1 MTEQFHLS
9 RLQVINWGVFDGYH
23 DIPFSPGGAL
33 IAGASGSGKSSLLD
47 AISLGFLPF
56 NRRNFNASGDNT
68 AAGSSAGRRTV
79 DKYVRGAWG
88 QRSDGGTS
96 RVMYLR
102 GDGTAWS
109 AVAVTYSS
117 DSGRTVTGLV
127 LKWLTGESRNDSSS
141 RFVLGDGDLDIEEV
155 CNRWAAGRFDTG
167 VFKEDRGERSDG
179 GNHRGERSDGGHTG
193 WRFTTKVESQ
203 YLAQLY
209 ATIGIRASDA
219 AQQLLGKAKSLKSVG
234 GLEQFVREF
243 MLDEPESLARL
254 PEALKQID
262 PLVEARELLAVAQK
276 KRKILGDIEK
286 IQQRYASESTDLGII
301 DLVDLPMV
309 RAYTDQVRLAQCPAQ
324 IEQLDSTVD
333 QLDNEYEDVTR
344 SLNLAKAEADS
355 LNAQISGSSASIGP
369 LQSQVTAAETEAEQV
384 SRRRGAY
391 EDMLAAQ
398 QLDAPETAD
407 DFWNLREELLA
418 QATELLAKV
427 ERHREA
433 STDAE
438 YAQKAARL
446 TRDEAAKELKR
457 VEHVGSALPEF
468 ALIMRDQI
476 CAAVGVDAAA
486 LPYIAELMDLRP
498 DQTRWRTAVE
508 KVLRGVGL
516 RLMVPDQHW
525 TKVLQFVNETNMRG
539 RLQLHHVRAKLL
551 GAEPVEPEP
560 NTLAGKLFAVDPSH
574 PCAAEAVDVVT
585 AAGDHICVDTPD
597 VFARFRRA
605 VTDTGLYKDSDR
617 LAIKDDRRPL
627 KQSEYLYQGDVSAKI
642 NALTVDLAAA
652 EETYQK
658 ARRVADDIAA
668 QRQQWRDRA
677 AACKAICEQFPQWSQ
692 IDTETADGHAD
703 RLREQYE
710 LLLAD
715 HPDIEALNARADE
728 CWSQIQK
735 LMTRR
740 GAIQTRRDDLDSRR
754 TRLLELAER
763 LQPVPD
769 ERSRE
774 ERRPEERRFVSE
786 PLTELLDRYAGQV
799 PVALEL
805 LDPEPHR
812 DALFTAIKKERE
824 QLRESRRRSYDELA
838 RILNTFDTSFPDA
851 IPNDSDNFDERVHDY
866 VALCRHIDEREL
878 PEAYERMMRLVTE
891 QAPDAILTLHR
902 VAEQEARRISDQIDR
917 VNTGLGAVEFNRGTR
932 LTLRA
937 TPRNLTAVS
946 ELTEIVRAISR
957 RIAEVGLGDKQAIL
971 DQYADILRL
980 RNRLASAAPE
990 DKAWTRDA
998 LDVRNRFT
1006 FDCAEWDVATE
1017 ELIRT
1022 HSNAGDNSGGE
1033 QEKLMAFCLAG
1044 ALSFNLAAPGDA
1056 GTEEANR
1063 PVFAQLMLDEAFSK
1077 SDPQF
1082 AQQAL
1087 QAFRKFGFQLVI
1099 VATVQNATTIQPYID
1114 SVVMVSKTE
1123 ATGRNARPVAT
1134 VVTRTISEFG
1144 ELRREMRAGTK
1155 VPAGV

>member
-23 DIPFSPGGAL
+23 SIPFSPGGAL

-102 GDGTAWS
+102 GEGTAWS
-109 AVAVTYSS
+109 AVAVTYAG

-141 RFVLGDGDLDIEEV
+141 RFVIGDGDLDIEDV

-167 VFKEDRGERSDG
+167 VFKEQ
-179 GNHRGERSDGGHTG
+179 

-243 MLDEPESLARL
+243 MLDEPDSLARL

-262 PLVEARELLAVAQK
+262 PLVEARELLAVAQR

-286 IQQRYASESTDLGII
+286 IQQRYASESSDLGII
-301 DLVDLPMV
+301 DLVDAPMV
-309 RAYTDQVRLAQCPAQ
+309 RAYTDHVRVAQCPTQ
-324 IEQLDSTVD
+324 IAQLDATID
-333 QLDNEYEDVTR
+333 QLDNEHEDITR

-355 LNAQISGSSASIGP
+355 LNAQISGNSASLGP

-384 SRRRGAY
+384 SRRRAAY
-391 EDMLAAQ
+391 EDMLTAQ
-398 QLDAPETAD
+398 GLDIPDTAEE
-407 DFWNLREELLA
+407 FWNLREELLTE
-418 QATELLAKV
+418 ATELLAKV
-427 ERHREA
+427 ERNREA

-438 YAQKAARL
+438 YAQKAARIA
-446 TRDEAAKELKR
+446 RDDAAKELKR

-468 ALIMRDQI
+468 ALMMREQI
-476 CAAVGVDAAA
+476 CAAVDVDTSE
-486 LPYIAELMDLRP
+486 LPYVAELMDLRA

-508 KVLRGVGL
+508 KVLRGPGL
-516 RLMVPDQHW
+516 RLLVPDQHW
-525 TKVLQFVNETNMRG
+525 TKVLRFVNETNMRG
-539 RLQLHHVRAKLL
+539 RLALHHVRTKNY
-551 GAEPVEPEP
+551 GTEPVDPEP
-560 NTLAGKLFAVDPSH
+560 NTLAGKLFPVDPQH
-574 PCAAEAVDVVT
+574 PCAAEAVDIVAT
-585 AAGDHICVDTPD
+585 SGDHVCVDTPD

-617 LAIKDDRRPL
+617 VAIKDDRRPL

-642 NALTVDLAAA
+642 NALTIDLAAA
-652 EETYQK
+652 EEAYQK
-658 ARRVADDIAA
+658 ARRTADEIAA

-677 AACKAICEQFPQWSQ
+677 AACKAICEQFGQWNQ
-692 IDTETADGHAD
+692 IDVETADGHAD

-715 HPDIEALNARADE
+715 NPDIEALNARADE

-740 GAIQTRRDDLDSRR
+740 GAIQTRRDDLDERR
-754 TRLLELAER
+754 TRLLELQDR
-763 LQPVPD
+763 LQPA
-769 ERSRE
+769 
-774 ERRPEERRFVSE
+774 FVSD
-786 PLTELLDRYAGQV
+786 PLTELLQRYANQV
-799 PVALEL
+799 PVTLEL
-805 LDPEPHR
+805 LEPEPHR

-838 RILNTFDTSFPDA
+838 RILNTFDTTFPDA
-851 IPNDSDNFDERVHDY
+851 IPNDSENFDERVHDY

-902 VAEQEARRISDQIDR
+902 VAEQEARRIAEQIDR

-937 TPRNLTAVS
+937 TPRVLTAVS

-980 RNRLASAAPE
+980 RNRLASTAPE

-1006 FDCAEWDVATE
+1006 FDCAEWDVSTG

-1044 ALSFNLAAPGDA
+1044 ALSFNLAAPGDSD
-1056 GTEEANR
+1056 NR

-1134 VVTRTISEFG
+1134 VATRTISEFTD
-1144 ELRREMRAGTK
+1144 LRRKMRTDAK
-1155 VPAGV
+1155 VPTPV

>member
-1 MTEQFHLS
+1 MAEQFHLS

-23 DIPFSPGGAL
+23 SIPFSEGGAL

-56 NRRNFNASGDNT
+56 NRRNFNASGDNS

-88 QRSDGGTS
+88 QRSDAGAS
-96 RVMYLR
+96 KVMYLR
-102 GDGTAWS
+102 GDGTAWA
-109 AVAVTYSS
+109 AVAVTYTSNT
-117 DSGRTVTGLV
+117 GRTITGLV
-127 LKWLTGESRNDSSS
+127 LKWLTGESRSDSSS
-141 RFVLGDGDLDIEEV
+141 RFVLADGDRDIEGI
-155 CNRWAAGRFDTG
+155 CNRWAAGRFDG
-167 VFKEDRGERSDG
+167 SVFKDD
-179 GNHRGERSDGGHTG
+179 D
-193 WRFTTKVESQ
+193 WRFSTKVESQ

-243 MLDEPESLARL
+243 MLDEPSSLTRL

-262 PLVEARELLAVAQK
+262 PLVEARELLAVAQR

-286 IQQRYASESTDLGII
+286 IQQRYGSESSDLGII
-301 DLVDLPMV
+301 DLVDQPMV
-309 RAYTDQVRLAQCPAQ
+309 RAYTDHIRLAQCPAQ
-324 IEQLDSTVD
+324 IDSLDATID
-333 QLDNEYEDVTR
+333 QLGNEYEDVTR
-344 SLNLAKAEADS
+344 QLNLAKAEGDS

-369 LQSQVTAAETEAEQV
+369 LQSQVAGAEAQAEEV
-384 SRRRGAY
+384 SRRHAAY
-391 EDMLAAQ
+391 ESLLRAQ
-398 QLDAPETAD
+398 GLDTPDTAD
-407 DFWNLREELLA
+407 EFWNLREELTT
-418 QATELLAKV
+418 QVTELLAKLD
-427 ERHREA
+427 RGREA

-438 YAQKAARL
+438 YAQKSARMV
-446 TRDEAAKELKR
+446 RDDATKELKR

-468 ALIMRDQI
+468 AITMREHI
-476 CAAVGVDAAA
+476 CAAVGVDPSE

-498 DQTRWRTAVE
+498 EQSRWRMAVE

-516 RLMVPDQHW
+516 RLLVPDRHYAA
-525 TKVLQFVNETNMRG
+525 VLRFVNETNMHG
-539 RLQLHHVRAKLL
+539 RLQLHHVRASAS
-551 GAEPVEPEP
+551 GREAEP
-560 NTLAGKLFAVDPSH
+560 NTLAGKLFVVDPTH
-574 PCAAEAVDVVT
+574 VCAAEAADVIA
-585 AAGDHICVDTPD
+585 AAGDHICVDSPD
-597 VFARFRRA
+597 LFPRFRRA

-627 KQSEYLYQGDVSAKI
+627 KQSEYIFQGDVAAKI
-642 NALTVDLAAA
+642 DALTVDLANA
-652 EETYQK
+652 EEAYQA
-658 ARRVADDIAA
+658 ARRSADDIASE
-668 QRQQWRDRA
+668 RQQWRDRA
-677 AACKAICEQFPQWSQ
+677 AACKAICEQFPQWNH
-692 IDTETADGHAD
+692 IDTESADGHAE

-715 HPDIEALNARADE
+715 HPDIEALNARADQ
-728 CWSQIQK
+728 CWEEIQT

-740 GAIQTRRDDLDSRR
+740 GAIQTRRDDLDGRR
-754 TRLLELAER
+754 TQLLELQER
-763 LQPVPD
+763 LTPT
-769 ERSRE
+769 
-774 ERRPEERRFVSE
+774 FVSE
-786 PLTELLDRYAGQV
+786 PLTELLNRYAGDV
-799 PVALEL
+799 PVTLEL
-805 LDPEPHR
+805 LNPEPHR
-812 DALFTAIKKERE
+812 DAVFTAIRRERE

-838 RILNTFDTSFPDA
+838 RILNTFDTAFPDA
-851 IPNDSDNFDERVHDY
+851 IPNDSDVFDERVHDY

-902 VAEQEARRISDQIDR
+902 VAEQETRRISDQIDR

-937 TPRNLTAVS
+937 TPRNLTAVA
-946 ELTEIVRAISR
+946 ELTDIVKAISR

-980 RNRLASAAPE
+980 RNRLASVAPE

-1006 FDCAEWDVATE
+1006 FDCAEWDVSTE

-1044 ALSFNLAAPGDA
+1044 ALSFNLANPESGD
-1056 GTEEANR
+1056 NK

-1114 SVVMVSKTE
+1114 GVVMVSKTE

-1134 VVTRTISEFG
+1134 VATKTISDFTA
-1144 ELRREMRAGTK
+1144 LRQEMSATAAVAR

>member
-23 DIPFSPGGAL
+23 SIPFSVGGAL

-109 AVAVTYSS
+109 AVAVTYAS

-155 CNRWAAGRFDTG
+155 CNRWASGRFDAG
-167 VFKEDRGERSDG
+167 VFKED
-179 GNHRGERSDGGHTG
+179 
-193 WRFTTKVESQ
+193 WRFSTKVESQ

-209 ATIGIRASDA
+209 AAIGIRASDA

-243 MLDEPESLARL
+243 MLDEPDSLARL

-276 KRKILGDIEK
+276 KRKILGDIEQ
-286 IQQRYASESTDLGII
+286 IQQRYASESSDLGII
-301 DLVDLPMV
+301 DLVDAPMV
-309 RAYTDQVRLAQCPAQ
+309 RAYTDHARLAQCPAQ
-324 IEQLDSTVD
+324 IATLDGTVD
-333 QLDNEYEDVTR
+333 QLENEYEDVTR

-355 LNAQISGSSASIGP
+355 LNAQISGSSANIAP
-369 LQSQVTAAETEAEQV
+369 LQSQVTAAETQAEQV
-384 SRRRGAY
+384 ERRRTTY

-398 QLDAPETAD
+398 GIEIPDTAD
-407 DFWNLREELLA
+407 EFWNLREELLA

-427 ERHREA
+427 ERNREA

-438 YAQKAARL
+438 YAQKATRIAR
-446 TRDEAAKELKR
+446 DDVAKELKR

-468 ALIMRDQI
+468 ALAMRDHI
-476 CAAVGVDAAA
+476 CAAIKVDAAE
-486 LPYIAELMDLRP
+486 LPYIAELLDLRP
-498 DQTRWRTAVE
+498 GQTRWRLAVE

-516 RLMVPDQHW
+516 RLLVPDQHW
-525 TKVLQFVNETNMRG
+525 EKVLRFVNETDMRG
-539 RLQLHHVRAKLL
+539 RLQLHHVRAKFL
-551 GAEPVEPEP
+551 GAEPAEPEP
-560 NTLAGKLFAVDPSH
+560 NTLADKLFPVDPKH
-574 PCAAEAVDVVT
+574 LCAAEAVDVIT
-585 AAGDHICVDTPD
+585 GAGDHVCVDTPD
-597 VFARFRRA
+597 VFSRFRRA

-617 LAIKDDRRPL
+617 LAVKDDRRPVKL
-627 KQSEYLYQGDVSAKI
+627 SEYLYQGDVTAKI
-642 NALTVDLAAA
+642 NALTVELTAA
-652 EETYQK
+652 EEAYQK
-658 ARRVADDIAA
+658 ARRTADDIAA

-677 AACKAICEQFPQWSQ
+677 AACKAICEQYPQWSQ
-692 IDTETADGHAD
+692 IDTETADGHAE

-710 LLLAD
+710 LLMAD
-715 HPDIEALNARADE
+715 NPDIEALNARADE

-740 GAIQTRRDDLDSRR
+740 DSLDERR
-754 TRLLELAER
+754 TRLLELQER
-763 LQPVPD
+763 LSPA
-769 ERSRE
+769 
-774 ERRPEERRFVSE
+774 FVSE
-786 PLTELLDRYAGQV
+786 PLTELLQRYAAQL

-812 DALFTAIKKERE
+812 DALFAAIKKERE

-851 IPNDSDNFDERVHDY
+851 IPNDSDDFDERVHDY
-866 VALCRHIDEREL
+866 VALCRLIDEREL

-902 VAEQEARRISDQIDR
+902 VAEQEERRISGQIDR
-917 VNTGLGAVEFNRGTR
+917 VNTGLAAVEFNRGTR

-937 TPRNLTAVS
+937 TPRHLVAVD
-946 ELTEIVRAISR
+946 ELTQIVRSISR

-971 DQYADILRL
+971 DQYAEILRL
-980 RNRLASAAPE
+980 RNRLASTAPE

-1006 FDCAEWDVATE
+1006 FDCAEWDVDTE

-1044 ALSFNLAAPGDA
+1044 ALSFNLASPESD
-1056 GTEEANR
+1056 NNK

-1087 QAFRKFGFQLVI
+1087 HAFRKFGFQLVI
-1099 VATVQNATTIQPYID
+1099 VATVQNATTIEPYID

-1123 ATGRNARPVAT
+1123 PTGGNARPVAS
-1134 VVTRTISEFG
+1134 VATRTISEFTS
-1144 ELRREMRAGTK
+1144 LRQEMRKTAER

>member
-1 MTEQFHLS
+1 MPEQFHLS

-23 DIPFSPGGAL
+23 TIPFGEGGAL

-56 NRRNFNASGDNT
+56 NRRNFNASGDNS
-68 AAGSSAGRRTV
+68 AAGSNAGRRTV

-88 QRSDGGTS
+88 QRSEAGAS
-96 RVMYLR
+96 KVMYLR

-109 AVAVTYSS
+109 AVAVTYTSNT
-117 DSGRTVTGLV
+117 GRAITGLV
-127 LKWLTGESRNDSSS
+127 LKWLTGESRSDSSS
-141 RFVLGDGDLDIEEV
+141 RFVLADGDRDIEDV
-155 CNRWAAGRFDTG
+155 CNRWASGRFDG
-167 VFKEDRGERSDG
+167 NVFKDD
-179 GNHRGERSDGGHTG
+179 D
-193 WRFTTKVESQ
+193 WRFSTKVESQ

-243 MLDEPESLARL
+243 MLDEPSSLTRL
-254 PEALKQID
+254 SEALKQID
-262 PLVEARELLAVAQK
+262 PLVDARELLAVVQR

-286 IQQRYASESTDLGII
+286 LQQRYASESSDLGII
-301 DLVDLPMV
+301 DLVDQPMV
-309 RAYTDQVRLAQCPAQ
+309 RAYTDHVRLAQCPAQ
-324 IEQLDSTVD
+324 IDSLDATID
-333 QLDNEYEDVTR
+333 QLGNEYEDVTR
-344 SLNLAKAEADS
+344 SLNLAKAEGDS

-369 LQSQVTAAETEAEQV
+369 LQSQVAGAETQAEEV

-391 EDMLAAQ
+391 ESLITAQ
-398 QLDAPETAD
+398 RLDIPDTAD
-407 DFWNLREELLA
+407 EFWNLREELTTA
-418 QATELLAKV
+418 ATELLANLD
-427 ERHREA
+427 RGREA

-438 YAQKAARL
+438 YAQKAARIA
-446 TRDEAAKELKR
+446 RDDAAKELRR

-468 ALIMRDQI
+468 AITMREHI
-476 CAAVGVDAAA
+476 CAAVGADSSE

-498 DQTRWRTAVE
+498 EQSRWRVAVE

-516 RLMVPDQHW
+516 RLLVPDSHYAA
-525 TKVLQFVNETNMRG
+525 VLRFVNETNMGG
-539 RLQLHHVRAKLL
+539 RLQLHHVRAKFV
-551 GAEPVEPEP
+551 GADAVEAEP
-560 NTLAGKLFAVDPSH
+560 NTLAGKLLLVDPTH
-574 PCAAEAVDVVT
+574 VCAAEAADVIA
-585 AAGDHICVDTPD
+585 AAGDHICVDDPD
-597 VFARFRRA
+597 VFPRFRRA

-627 KQSEYLYQGDVSAKI
+627 RQSDFIYQGDVAAKI
-642 NALTVDLAAA
+642 DALTVDLANA
-652 EETYQK
+652 EEAFNQ
-658 ARRVADDIAA
+658 ARRAADDIAA
-668 QRQQWRDRA
+668 ERQQRRDRA
-677 AACKAICEQFPQWSQ
+677 AACKTICEQFPQWNQ

-715 HPDIEALNARADE
+715 HPDLEALNARADQ
-728 CWSQIQK
+728 CWEEIQA

-740 GAIQTRRDDLDSRR
+740 GAIQTRRDDLDGRR
-754 TRLLELAER
+754 TRLLELQER
-763 LQPVPD
+763 LA
-769 ERSRE
+769 
-774 ERRPEERRFVSE
+774 PEFVSE
-786 PLTELLDRYAGQV
+786 PLAELLNRYARDV

-805 LDPEPHR
+805 LNPEPHR
-812 DALFTAIKKERE
+812 EAVFTAIRRERE

-838 RILNTFDTSFPDA
+838 RILNTFDTAFPDA
-851 IPNDSDNFDERVHDY
+851 IPNDSDVFDERVHDY

-902 VAEQEARRISDQIDR
+902 VAEQETRRISEQIAR
-917 VNTGLGAVEFNRGTR
+917 VNTGLGSVEFNRGTR

-937 TPRNLTAVS
+937 TPRSLTAVA
-946 ELTEIVRAISR
+946 ELTDIVKSISR

-980 RNRLASAAPE
+980 RNRLASTAPE

-1006 FDCAEWDVATE
+1006 FDCAEWDVSSE

-1044 ALSFNLAAPGDA
+1044 ALSFNLAAPESMD
-1056 GTEEANR
+1056 NR

-1114 SVVMVSKTE
+1114 SVVMVSKKE

-1134 VVTRTISEFG
+1134 VATKTISDFTA
-1144 ELRREMRAGTK
+1144 LRHEMTVSAAAARI
-1155 VPAGV
+1155 PATV

>member
-1 MTEQFHLS
+1 MPEQFHLS

-23 DIPFSPGGAL
+23 TIPFGPGGAL

-56 NRRNFNASGDNT
+56 NRRNFNASGDHS

-88 QRSDGGTS
+88 QRSDGS
-96 RVMYLR
+96 ASKVMYLR

-109 AVAVTYSS
+109 AIAVTYRSNT
-117 DSGRTVTGLV
+117 GRTVTGLV
-127 LKWLTGESRNDSSS
+127 LKWLTGDSRSDSSS
-141 RFVLGDGDLDIEEV
+141 RFVLADGDRDIEGI
-155 CNRWAAGRFDTG
+155 CNRWAGGRFDAG
-167 VFKEDRGERSDG
+167 VFKDD
-179 GNHRGERSDGGHTG
+179 D
-193 WRFTTKVESQ
+193 WRFSSKVESQ

-243 MLDEPESLARL
+243 MLDEPGSLVRL

-262 PLVEARELLAVAQK
+262 PLVEARELLAVAQR
-276 KRKILGDIEK
+276 KRKILGDIEDV
-286 IQQRYASESTDLGII
+286 QHRYASESSDLGII
-301 DLVDLPMV
+301 DLVDQAMV
-309 RAYTDQVRLAQCPAQ
+309 RAYTDHLRSAQCPGHIAS
-324 IEQLDSTVD
+324 LDIAID
-333 QLDNEYEDVTR
+333 QLGNEYEDVTR
-344 SLNLAKAEADS
+344 QLNLAKAEGDS
-355 LNAQISGSSASIGP
+355 LNAQINGSSASVGP
-369 LQSQVTAAETEAEQV
+369 LQSQVAGAEAHAEEV
-384 SRRRGAY
+384 SRRRAAY
-391 EDMLAAQ
+391 ETLIRAQ
-398 QLDAPETAD
+398 GVDVPDTAD
-407 DFWNLREELLA
+407 EFWILRDELTTA
-418 QATELLAKV
+418 ATESLAKLD
-427 ERHREA
+427 RGREA

-438 YAQKAARL
+438 YAQKVARIA
-446 TRDEAAKELKR
+446 RDEAANELRR

-468 ALIMRDQI
+468 AITMRENICSALRIDQR
-476 CAAVGVDAAA
+476 D

-498 DQTRWRTAVE
+498 EQGRWRVAVE

-516 RLMVPDQHW
+516 RLMVPDAHYAA
-525 TKVLQFVNETNMRG
+525 VLRFVNDTNMGG
-539 RLQLHHVRAKLL
+539 RIQLHHVRAKFV
-551 GAEPVEPEP
+551 GANPVEAEP
-560 NTLAGKLFAVDPSH
+560 NTLAGKLFVVDPAH
-574 PCAAEAVDVVT
+574 LCAAEAADVIT
-585 AAGDHICVDTPD
+585 AAGDHLCVDTPE
-597 VFARFRRA
+597 VFPRFRRA

-627 KQSEYLYQGDVSAKI
+627 KQADYIYQGDVAAKI
-642 NALTVDLAAA
+642 DALTVDLATADA
-652 EETYQK
+652 DHDR
-658 ARRVADDIAA
+658 ARRAADDIAA
-668 QRQQWRDRA
+668 ERQQWRDRA
-677 AACKAICEQFPQWSQ
+677 AACRAICEQFPQWNQ
-692 IDTETADGHAD
+692 IDAETADGHAD

-715 HPDIEALNARADE
+715 HPDIEALNARADD
-728 CWSQIQK
+728 CWEQIQT

-740 GAIQTRRDDLDSRR
+740 GAIQTRRDDLDGRR
-754 TRLLELAER
+754 TRLLELHER
-763 LQPVPD
+763 LAPA
-769 ERSRE
+769 
-774 ERRPEERRFVSE
+774 FVSE

-799 PVALEL
+799 PVTLEL

-812 DALFTAIKKERE
+812 EAVFTAIRRERE

-838 RILNTFDTSFPDA
+838 RILNTFDTAFPDA
-851 IPNDSDNFDERVHDY
+851 IPNDSDVFDERVHDY

-902 VAEQEARRISDQIDR
+902 VAEQEARRITEQIER
-917 VNTGLGAVEFNRGTR
+917 VNTGLGSVEFNRGTR

-937 TPRNLTAVS
+937 TPRSLTAVT

-957 RIAEVGLGDKQAIL
+957 RIAEVGMGDKQSIL

-980 RNRLASAAPE
+980 RNRLASTAPE

-1006 FDCAEWDVATE
+1006 FDCAEWDVE
-1017 ELIRT
+1017 SDDLIRT

-1044 ALSFNLAAPGDA
+1044 ALSFNLASPNSPD
-1056 GTEEANR
+1056 NQ

-1087 QAFRKFGFQLVI
+1087 QAFQKFGFQLVI

-1114 SVVMVSKTE
+1114 SVVMVSKKE
-1123 ATGRNARPVAT
+1123 ATGRAARPVAT
-1134 VVTRTISEFG
+1134 VATKTISDFTA
-1144 ELRREMRAGTK
+1144 LRQDMLASAAAARI
-1155 VPAGV
+1155 PATV

>member
-1 MTEQFHLS
+1 MRQQRKKNPKVTEQFHLS

-23 DIPFSPGGAL
+23 SIPFSVGGAL

-109 AVAVTYSS
+109 AVAVTYAS

-155 CNRWAAGRFDTG
+155 CNRWASGRFDAG
-167 VFKEDRGERSDG
+167 VFKED
-179 GNHRGERSDGGHTG
+179 
-193 WRFTTKVESQ
+193 WRFSTKVESQ

-209 ATIGIRASDA
+209 AAIGIRASDA

-243 MLDEPESLARL
+243 MLDEPDSLARL

-276 KRKILGDIEK
+276 KRKILGDIEQ
-286 IQQRYASESTDLGII
+286 IQQRYASESSDLGII
-301 DLVDLPMV
+301 DLVDAPMV
-309 RAYTDQVRLAQCPAQ
+309 RAYTDHARLAQCPAQ
-324 IEQLDSTVD
+324 IATLDGTVD
-333 QLDNEYEDVTR
+333 QLENEYEDVTR

-355 LNAQISGSSASIGP
+355 LNAQISGSSANIAP
-369 LQSQVTAAETEAEQV
+369 LQSQVTAAETQAEQV
-384 SRRRGAY
+384 ERRRTTY

-398 QLDAPETAD
+398 GIEIPDTAD
-407 DFWNLREELLA
+407 EFWNLREELLA

-427 ERHREA
+427 ERNREA

-438 YAQKAARL
+438 YAQKATRIAR
-446 TRDEAAKELKR
+446 DDVAKELKR

-468 ALIMRDQI
+468 ALAMRDHI
-476 CAAVGVDAAA
+476 CAAIKVDAAE
-486 LPYIAELMDLRP
+486 LPYIAELLDLRP
-498 DQTRWRTAVE
+498 GQTRWRLAVE

-516 RLMVPDQHW
+516 RLLVPDQHW
-525 TKVLQFVNETNMRG
+525 EKVLRFVNETDMRG
-539 RLQLHHVRAKLL
+539 RLQLHHVRAKFL
-551 GAEPVEPEP
+551 GAEPAEPEP
-560 NTLAGKLFAVDPSH
+560 NTLAGKLFPVDPKH
-574 PCAAEAVDVVT
+574 LCAAEAVDVIT
-585 AAGDHICVDTPD
+585 GAGDHVCVDTPD
-597 VFARFRRA
+597 VFSRFRRA

-617 LAIKDDRRPL
+617 LAVKDDRRPVKL
-627 KQSEYLYQGDVSAKI
+627 SEYLYQGDVTAKI
-642 NALTVDLAAA
+642 NALTVELTAA
-652 EETYQK
+652 EEAYQK
-658 ARRVADDIAA
+658 ARRTADDIAA

-677 AACKAICEQFPQWSQ
+677 AACKAICEQYPQWSQ
-692 IDTETADGHAD
+692 IDTETADGHAE

-710 LLLAD
+710 LLMAD
-715 HPDIEALNARADE
+715 NPDIEALNARADE

-740 GAIQTRRDDLDSRR
+740 DSLDERR
-754 TRLLELAER
+754 TRLLELQER
-763 LQPVPD
+763 LSPA
-769 ERSRE
+769 
-774 ERRPEERRFVSE
+774 FVSE
-786 PLTELLDRYAGQV
+786 PLTELLQRYAAQL

-812 DALFTAIKKERE
+812 DALFAAIKKERE

-851 IPNDSDNFDERVHDY
+851 IPNDSDDFDERVHDY
-866 VALCRHIDEREL
+866 VALCRLIDEREL

-902 VAEQEARRISDQIDR
+902 VAEQEERRISGQIDR
-917 VNTGLGAVEFNRGTR
+917 VNTGLAAVEFNRGTR

-937 TPRNLTAVS
+937 TPRHLVAVD
-946 ELTEIVRAISR
+946 ELTQIVRSISR
-957 RIAEVGLGDKQAIL
+957 RIAAVGLGDKQAIL
-971 DQYADILRL
+971 DQYAEILRL
-980 RNRLASAAPE
+980 RNRLASTAPE

-1006 FDCAEWDVATE
+1006 FDCAEWDVDTE

-1044 ALSFNLAAPGDA
+1044 ALSFNLASPESD
-1056 GTEEANR
+1056 NNK

-1087 QAFRKFGFQLVI
+1087 HAFRKFGFQLVI
-1099 VATVQNATTIQPYID
+1099 VATVQNATTIEPYID

-1123 ATGRNARPVAT
+1123 PTGGNARPVAS
-1134 VVTRTISEFG
+1134 VATRTISEFTS
-1144 ELRREMRAGTK
+1144 LRQEMRKTAER

>member
-1 MTEQFHLS
+1 MTQTTEQFHLS
-9 RLQVINWGVFDGYH
+9 RLQIINWGVFDGYH
-23 DIPFSPGGAL
+23 SIPFSPGGAL

-88 QRSDGGTS
+88 QRSDGNTS
-96 RVMYLR
+96 KVMYLR
-102 GDGTAWS
+102 GEGTVWS
-109 AVAVTYSS
+109 AIAVTYSS

-127 LKWLTGESRNDSSS
+127 LKWLTGESRSDSSS
-141 RFVLGDGDLDIEEV
+141 RFVIGDGDRDIEDV

-167 VFKEDRGERSDG
+167 VFKED
-179 GNHRGERSDGGHTG
+179 G

-203 YLAQLY
+203 YLAHLY
-209 ATIGIRASDA
+209 ATIGIRGSDA

-234 GLEQFVREF
+234 GLEQFVRDF

-262 PLVEARELLAVAQK
+262 PLVEARELLAVAQR

-286 IQQRYASESTDLGII
+286 IQQRYASESSDLGVI
-301 DLVDLPMV
+301 DLVDQQTV
-309 RAYTDQVRLAQCPAQ
+309 RAYTDHVRLAQCPAQ
-324 IEQLDSTVD
+324 IEGLDTTID
-333 QLDNEYEDVTR
+333 QLGDEYEDVTR
-344 SLNLAKAEADS
+344 QLNLAKAEADS
-355 LNAQISGSSASIGP
+355 LNAQISGTSANIGP
-369 LQSQVTAAETEAEQV
+369 LQSQVAAAEAKAEEV
-384 SRRRGAY
+384 SRRRAAY
-391 EDMLAAQ
+391 ESMLSAQ
-398 QLDAPETAD
+398 GLDIPDDAD
-407 DFWNLREELLA
+407 EFWNLREELITE
-418 QATELLAKV
+418 ATELLARL
-427 ERHREA
+427 ERGRER

-438 YAQKAARL
+438 YAQKVARIA
-446 TRDEAAKELKR
+446 RDEAAKELQR
-457 VEHVGSALPEF
+457 VQQVGSALPES
-468 ALIMRDQI
+468 ALMMRDHI
-476 CAAVGVDAAA
+476 CGALGLDPGE
-486 LPYIAELMDLRP
+486 LPYIAELLDLKP
-498 DQTRWRTAVE
+498 DQSRWRVAVE

-516 RLMVPDQHW
+516 RLLVPDQHYAA
-525 TKVLQFVNETNMRG
+525 VLRFVNETNMRG
-539 RLQLHHVRAKLL
+539 RLQLHHVRRHRSAD
-551 GAEPVEPEP
+551 APEP
-560 NTLAGKLFAVDPSH
+560 GANTLAGKLFVVDPGH
-574 PCAAEAVDVVT
+574 PCAPEALEIIT
-585 AAGDHICVDTPD
+585 AAGDHICVDSPD
-597 VFARFRRA
+597 AFPRFRRA

-627 KQSEYLYQGDVSAKI
+627 KPSEYIYQGDVAAKI
-642 NALTVDLAAA
+642 DALTLDLATA
-652 EETYQK
+652 EEAYQA
-658 ARRVADDIAA
+658 ARRAADDIAA
-668 QRQQWRDRA
+668 ERQQWRDRA
-677 AACKAICEQFPQWSQ
+677 AACKAICDQFPQWNQ
-692 IDTETADGHAD
+692 IDTETADAHAD
-703 RLREQYE
+703 RLREQFE
-710 LLLAD
+710 LLMAEN
-715 HPDIEALNARADE
+715 PDIEALNARAEE
-728 CWSQIQK
+728 CWEEIQT

-740 GAIQTRRDDLDSRR
+740 GAIQTRRDELDSRR
-754 TRLLELAER
+754 TRLLELQDR
-763 LQPVPD
+763 LKPP
-769 ERSRE
+769 
-774 ERRPEERRFVSE
+774 FVSE
-786 PLTELLDRYAGQV
+786 PLTELLHRYAAEL
-799 PVALEL
+799 PVSLEL

-812 DALFTAIKKERE
+812 DALFTAIRRERE

-838 RILNTFDTSFPDA
+838 RILNTFDTTFPDA
-851 IPNDSDNFDERVHDY
+851 IPNDSDVFDERVHDY

-902 VAEQEARRISDQIDR
+902 VAEQETRRISEQIAR
-917 VNTGLGAVEFNRGTR
+917 VNTGLAAVEFNRGTR

-937 TPRNLTAVS
+937 TPRQLPAVA
-946 ELTEIVRAISR
+946 ELTEIVKSISR

-980 RNRLASAAPE
+980 RNRLASTAPE

-1006 FDCAEWDVATE
+1006 FDCAEWDVRTE

-1044 ALSFNLAAPGDA
+1044 ALSFNLANPETGD
-1056 GTEEANR
+1056 NK

-1123 ATGRNARPVAT
+1123 PTGRDPRPVAT
-1134 VVTRTISEFG
+1134 VTTKTISEFTA
-1144 ELRREMRAGTK
+1144 LRQEMSSTARAK

>member
-23 DIPFSPGGAL
+23 DIPFSEGGAL

-141 RFVLGDGDLDIEEV
+141 RFVLGDGDLDIEDV
-155 CNRWAAGRFDTG
+155 CNRWAAGRFDTS
-167 VFKEDRGERSDG
+167 VFKGD
-179 GNHRGERSDGGHTG
+179 G

-243 MLDEPESLARL
+243 MLDEPESLTRL

-309 RAYTDQVRLAQCPAQ
+309 RAYTDHVRLAQCPTQ
-324 IEQLDSTVD
+324 IAQLDTTID
-333 QLDNEYEDVTR
+333 QLDNEHEDITR

-391 EDMLAAQ
+391 EDMLTAQ
-398 QLDAPETAD
+398 GVDVPDTAD
-407 DFWNLREELLA
+407 HFWNLREELLA
-418 QATELLAKV
+418 EATELLAKV

-438 YAQKAARL
+438 YAQKAARIA
-446 TRDEAAKELKR
+446 RDEAAKELKR

-468 ALIMRDQI
+468 ALVMREQI
-476 CAAVGVDAAA
+476 CAAVGVDAVD
-486 LPYIAELMDLRP
+486 LPYIAELMDLKP

-525 TKVLQFVNETNMRG
+525 SKVLQFVNETNMRG
-539 RLQLHHVRAKLL
+539 RLQLHHVRAKFLN
-551 GAEPVEPEP
+551 AEPVDPEQ
-560 NTLAGKLFAVDPSH
+560 NTLAGKLFAVDPAH

-585 AAGDHICVDTPD
+585 AAGDHICVDTPE

-605 VTDTGLYKDSDR
+605 VTDSGLYKDSDR

-652 EETYQK
+652 EEAYQK
-658 ARRVADDIAA
+658 ARRTADDIAA

-728 CWSQIQK
+728 CWLQIQR

-740 GAIQTRRDDLDSRR
+740 GAIQTRRDDLDDRR
-754 TRLLELAER
+754 TRLLELSER
-763 LQPVPD
+763 LQPA
-769 ERSRE
+769 
-774 ERRPEERRFVSE
+774 FVSE

-799 PVALEL
+799 PVSLEL
-805 LDPEPHR
+805 LEPEPHR
-812 DALFTAIKKERE
+812 DALFSSIKKERE

-851 IPNDSDNFDERVHDY
+851 IPNNSENFDERVHDY
-866 VALCRHIDEREL
+866 VALCKHIDEREL

-937 TPRNLTAVS
+937 TPRSLTAVS

-980 RNRLASAAPE
+980 RNRLASTAPE

-1006 FDCAEWDVATE
+1006 FDCAEWDVSSE

-1044 ALSFNLAAPGDA
+1044 ALSFNLASPESTD
-1056 GTEEANR
+1056 NR

-1134 VVTRTISEFG
+1134 VATRTISEFG
-1144 ELRREMRAGTK
+1144 ALRREMRANAK
-1155 VPAGV
+1155 VPVGV

>member
-1 MTEQFHLS
+1 MPEQFHLS

-23 DIPFSPGGAL
+23 SIPFSEGGAL

-56 NRRNFNASGDNT
+56 NRRNFNASGDNS

-88 QRSDGGTS
+88 QRSDGGS
-96 RVMYLR
+96 SKVMYLR
-102 GDGTAWS
+102 GEGAAWS
-109 AVAVTYSS
+109 AVAVTYTS
-117 DSGRTVTGLV
+117 DTGRAVTGLV
-127 LKWLTGESRNDSSS
+127 LKWLTGESRSDSSS
-141 RFVLGDGDLDIEEV
+141 RFVLADGDKDVEDV
-155 CNRWAAGRFDTG
+155 CNRWASGRFDAG
-167 VFKEDRGERSDG
+167 VFKEDD
-179 GNHRGERSDGGHTG
+179 
-193 WRFTTKVESQ
+193 WRFSTKVESQ

-243 MLDEPESLARL
+243 MLDEPSSLTRL

-262 PLVEARELLAVAQK
+262 PLVDARELLAVAQR

-286 IQQRYASESTDLGII
+286 IQQRYGSESSDLGII
-301 DLVDLPMV
+301 DLVDQPMV
-309 RAYTDQVRLAQCPAQ
+309 RAYTDHVRLAQCPTQ
-324 IEQLDSTVD
+324 IASLDATID
-333 QLDNEYEDVTR
+333 QLGNEYEDVTR
-344 SLNLAKAEADS
+344 QLNLAKAEGDS

-369 LQSQVTAAETEAEQV
+369 LQSQVAGAEAQAEEV
-384 SRRRGAY
+384 SRRRAGY
-391 EDMLAAQ
+391 EALLTAQ
-398 QLDAPETAD
+398 QLDVPDTAD
-407 DFWNLREELLA
+407 EFWNLREELTTT
-418 QATELLAKV
+418 ATELLAKLD
-427 ERHREA
+427 RGREA

-438 YAQKAARL
+438 YAQKVARIA
-446 TRDEAAKELKR
+446 RDDAAKELKR

-468 ALIMRDQI
+468 AIVMRENI
-476 CAAVGVDAAA
+476 CAAIGIDAGE
-486 LPYIAELMDLRP
+486 LPYVAELMDLRP
-498 DQTRWRTAVE
+498 EHSRWRVAVE

-516 RLMVPDQHW
+516 RLLVPDDHYAA
-525 TKVLQFVNETNMRG
+525 VLRFVNETNMGG
-539 RLQLHHVRAKLL
+539 RLQLHHVRASFL
-551 GAEPVEPEP
+551 GGVPAEADP
-560 NTLAGKLFAVDPSH
+560 NTLAGKLFVVDPAH
-574 PCAAEAVDVVT
+574 VCAAEAADVVAT
-585 AAGDHICVDTPD
+585 AGEHVCVDGPD
-597 VFARFRRA
+597 LFPRFRRA

-617 LAIKDDRRPL
+617 LAIKDDRRAL
-627 KQSEYLYQGDVSAKI
+627 RQSDFIYQGDVAAKVD
-642 NALTVDLAAA
+642 ALTVDLAAA
-652 EETYQK
+652 EDAYQQ
-658 ARRVADDIAA
+658 ARRAADDIAA
-668 QRQQWRDRA
+668 QRQRWRDRA
-677 AACKAICEQFPQWSQ
+677 AACRAICEQYPQWSQ

-703 RLREQYE
+703 RLREQFE

-715 HPDIEALNARADE
+715 HPDIEALNARADQ
-728 CWSQIQK
+728 CWEEIQT

-740 GAIQTRRDDLDSRR
+740 GAIQTRRDELDGRR
-754 TRLLELAER
+754 TRLLELQER
-763 LQPVPD
+763 LTPA
-769 ERSRE
+769 
-774 ERRPEERRFVSE
+774 FVSE
-786 PLTELLDRYAGQV
+786 PLTDLLNRYAGDV
-799 PVALEL
+799 PVTLEL
-805 LDPEPHR
+805 LNPEPHR
-812 DALFTAIKKERE
+812 EAVFTAIRRERE

-838 RILNTFDTSFPDA
+838 RILNTFDTAFPDA
-851 IPNDSDNFDERVHDY
+851 VPNDSDVFDERVHDY

-902 VAEQEARRISDQIDR
+902 VAEQEARRISEQIAR
-917 VNTGLGAVEFNRGTR
+917 VNTGLGSVEFNHGTR

-937 TPRNLTAVS
+937 TPRSLTAVA

-980 RNRLASAAPE
+980 RNRLASTAPE
-990 DKAWTRDA
+990 DRAWTRDA

-1006 FDCAEWDVATE
+1006 FDCAEWDVSSE

-1044 ALSFNLAAPGDA
+1044 ALSFNLASPDS
-1056 GTEEANR
+1056 TDNT

-1114 SVVMVSKTE
+1114 SVVMVSKKE
-1123 ATGRNARPVAT
+1123 AIGRNARPVAT
-1134 VVTRTISEFG
+1134 VTSKTISDFTA
-1144 ELRREMRAGTK
+1144 LRREMSASAAAAR
-1155 VPAGV
+1155 VPTPV

>member
-1 MTEQFHLS
+1 MAEQFHLS

-23 DIPFSPGGAL
+23 DIPFSDGGAL

-88 QRSDGGTS
+88 QRSDGGS
-96 RVMYLR
+96 SKVMYLR
-102 GDGTAWS
+102 GEGTAWS
-109 AVAVTYSS
+109 AIAVSYRSNT
-117 DSGRTVTGLV
+117 GRTVTGLV
-127 LKWLTGESRNDSSS
+127 LKWLTGESRSDSSS
-141 RFVLGDGDLDIEEV
+141 RFVLADGDRDIEDV
-155 CNRWAAGRFDTG
+155 CNRWAAGRFDSG
-167 VFKEDRGERSDG
+167 VFKDDE
-179 GNHRGERSDGGHTG
+179 
-193 WRFTTKVESQ
+193 WRFSTKVESQ

-243 MLDEPESLARL
+243 MLDEPSSLTRL
-254 PEALKQID
+254 PDALRQID

-286 IQQRYASESTDLGII
+286 IQQRYASESSDLGII
-301 DLVDLPMV
+301 DLVDQPMV
-309 RAYTDQVRLAQCPAQ
+309 RAYTDHVRLAQCGPQ
-324 IEQLDSTVD
+324 IESMDATID
-333 QLDNEYEDVTR
+333 QLGNEYEDVTR
-344 SLNLAKAEADS
+344 QLNLAKAEGDS
-355 LNAQISGSSASIGP
+355 LNAQISGSSASLGP
-369 LQSQVTAAETEAEQV
+369 LQSQLAGAEAQAEQV
-384 SRRRGAY
+384 SRRRAAY
-391 EDMLAAQ
+391 EAMLAAQ
-398 QLDAPETAD
+398 DIDVPDSAD
-407 DFWNLREELLA
+407 EFWNLREELA
-418 QATELLAKV
+418 TEVTELLAKLD
-427 ERHREA
+427 RGREA

-438 YAQKAARL
+438 YAQKAARIA
-446 TRDEAAKELKR
+446 RDDAAKELKR

-468 ALIMRDQI
+468 AITMREHI
-476 CAAVGVDAAA
+476 CAAVGVDPGE

-498 DQTRWRTAVE
+498 DQSRWRVAVE

-516 RLMVPDQHW
+516 RLLVPDDRYSA
-525 TKVLQFVNETNMRG
+525 VLRFVNETNMGG
-539 RLQLHHVRAKLL
+539 RLQLHHVRASLV
-551 GAEPVEPEP
+551 GAVPADAEP
-560 NTLAGKLFAVDPSH
+560 NTLGGKLFVVDPTH
-574 PCAAEAVDVVT
+574 PCAAEAADVIA
-585 AAGDHICVDTPD
+585 AAGDHLCVDTPD
-597 VFARFRRA
+597 VFSRFRRA
-605 VTDTGLYKDSDR
+605 VTDTGLYKDSER
-617 LAIKDDRRPL
+617 LAVKDDRRPL
-627 KQSEYLYQGDVSAKI
+627 KQSDYIYQGDVRAKI
-642 NALTVDLAAA
+642 DALTVDLACA
-652 EETYQK
+652 EETYQQ
-658 ARRVADDIAA
+658 ARRKADEIAA

-677 AACKAICEQFPQWSQ
+677 AACKAICEQFPQWNQ
-692 IDTETADGHAD
+692 VDIDTADGHAD
-703 RLREQYE
+703 RLREQFE

-715 HPDIEALNARADE
+715 NPDIEALTARADE
-728 CWSQIQK
+728 CWEEIQT

-754 TRLLELAER
+754 TQLLELQDR
-763 LQPVPD
+763 LTPA
-769 ERSRE
+769 
-774 ERRPEERRFVSE
+774 FVSE
-786 PLTELLDRYAGQV
+786 PLTELLNRYAAAI
-799 PVALEL
+799 PVALEVL
-805 LDPEPHR
+805 NPEPHR
-812 DALFTAIKKERE
+812 EAVFNTIRRERE

-838 RILNTFDTSFPDA
+838 RILNTFDTAFPDA
-851 IPNDSDNFDERVHDY
+851 IPNDSEVFDERVHDY

-878 PEAYERMMRLVTE
+878 PDAYERMMRLVTE

-902 VAEQEARRISDQIDR
+902 VAEQEARRISEQIDR
-917 VNTGLGAVEFNRGTR
+917 VNTGLGAVEFNSGTR

-937 TPRNLTAVS
+937 TPRSLTAVA

-980 RNRLASAAPE
+980 RNRLASTAPE

-1006 FDCAEWDVATE
+1006 FDCAEWDVRTE

-1044 ALSFNLAAPGDA
+1044 ALSFNLASPESSD
-1056 GTEEANR
+1056 NK

-1114 SVVMVSKTE
+1114 SVIMVSKTE
-1123 ATGRNARPVAT
+1123 ATSRSARPVAT
-1134 VVTRTISEFG
+1134 VVSKTISDFTT
-1144 ELRREMRAGTK
+1144 LRAEMRSSAARER

>member
-1 MTEQFHLS
+1 MAEQFHLS

-23 DIPFSPGGAL
+23 DIPFSEGGAL

-88 QRSDGGTS
+88 QRSDGGAS
-96 RVMYLR
+96 KVMYLR

-109 AVAVTYSS
+109 AIAVSYRSNT
-117 DSGRTVTGLV
+117 GRTVTGLV
-127 LKWLTGESRNDSSS
+127 LKWLTGESRSDSSS
-141 RFVLGDGDLDIEEV
+141 RFVLADGDRDIEDV
-155 CNRWAAGRFDTG
+155 CNRWAAGRFDSG
-167 VFKEDRGERSDG
+167 VFKDDE
-179 GNHRGERSDGGHTG
+179 

-243 MLDEPESLARL
+243 MLDEPSSLTRL

-286 IQQRYASESTDLGII
+286 IQQRYASESSDLGII
-301 DLVDLPMV
+301 DLVDQPMV
-309 RAYTDQVRLAQCPAQ
+309 RAYTDHVRLAQCGPQ
-324 IEQLDSTVD
+324 IESRDATID
-333 QLDNEYEDVTR
+333 QLGNEYEDVTR
-344 SLNLAKAEADS
+344 QLNLAKAEGDS
-355 LNAQISGSSASIGP
+355 LNAQISGSSATLGP
-369 LQSQVTAAETEAEQV
+369 LQSQVAGAEAQAEQV
-384 SRRRGAY
+384 SRRRAAY
-391 EDMLAAQ
+391 EAMLAAQ
-398 QLDAPETAD
+398 DIDVPDDADE
-407 DFWNLREELLA
+407 FWNLREELA
-418 QATELLAKV
+418 TEVTELLAKLD
-427 ERHREA
+427 RGREA

-438 YAQKAARL
+438 YAQKAARID
-446 TRDEAAKELKR
+446 RDDAAKELKR

-468 ALIMRDQI
+468 AITMREHI
-476 CAAVGVDAAA
+476 CAAVGVDPSE

-498 DQTRWRTAVE
+498 DQSRWRVAVE

-516 RLMVPDQHW
+516 RLLVPDDRYSA
-525 TKVLQFVNETNMRG
+525 VLRFVNETNMGG
-539 RLQLHHVRAKLL
+539 RLQLHHVRASLV
-551 GAEPVEPEP
+551 GAGPVDAEP
-560 NTLAGKLFAVDPSH
+560 NTLGGKLFVVDPTH
-574 PCAAEAVDVVT
+574 PCAAEAADVIAV
-585 AAGDHICVDTPD
+585 AGDHICVDTPD
-597 VFARFRRA
+597 VFSRFRRA
-605 VTDTGLYKDSDR
+605 VTDTGLYKDSER

-627 KQSEYLYQGDVSAKI
+627 KQSDYIYQGDVRAKI
-642 NALTVDLAAA
+642 DALTVDLASA
-652 EETYQK
+652 EEVYQQ
-658 ARRVADDIAA
+658 ARRKADDIAA

-677 AACKAICEQFPQWSQ
+677 AACKAICEQFPQWNQ
-692 IDTETADGHAD
+692 VDIDTADGHAD
-703 RLREQYE
+703 RLREQFE

-715 HPDIEALNARADE
+715 NPDIEALTARADE
-728 CWSQIQK
+728 CWEEIQT

-754 TRLLELAER
+754 TRLLELQDR
-763 LQPVPD
+763 LTPT
-769 ERSRE
+769 
-774 ERRPEERRFVSE
+774 FVSE
-786 PLTELLDRYAGQV
+786 PLTELLNRYAAAIPV
-799 PVALEL
+799 PLEVL
-805 LDPEPHR
+805 NPEPHR
-812 DALFTAIKKERE
+812 EAVFNTIRRERE

-838 RILNTFDTSFPDA
+838 RILNTFDTAFPDA
-851 IPNDSDNFDERVHDY
+851 IPNDSDVFDERVHDY

-878 PEAYERMMRLVTE
+878 PEAYDRMMRLVTE

-902 VAEQEARRISDQIDR
+902 VAEQEARRISEQIDR
-917 VNTGLGAVEFNRGTR
+917 VNTGLGAVEFNSGTR

-937 TPRNLTAVS
+937 TPRSLTAVA

-980 RNRLASAAPE
+980 RNRLASTAPE

-1006 FDCAEWDVATE
+1006 FDCAEWDVRTE

-1044 ALSFNLAAPGDA
+1044 ALSFNLANPESSD
-1056 GTEEANR
+1056 NK

-1114 SVVMVSKTE
+1114 SVIMVSKTE
-1123 ATGRNARPVAT
+1123 ATSRNARPVAT
-1134 VVTRTISEFG
+1134 VVSKTISDFTT
-1144 ELRREMRAGTK
+1144 LRAEMRSSAARER

>member
-1 MTEQFHLS
+1 MSEQFHLS

-88 QRSDGGTS
+88 QRSDGGTAK
-96 RVMYLR
+96 VMYLR

-109 AVAVTYSS
+109 AVAVTYAS

-127 LKWLTGESRNDSSS
+127 LKWLTGESRTDSSS
-141 RFVLGDGDLDIEEV
+141 RFVLADGDRDIEEV

-167 VFKEDRGERSDG
+167 EFKD
-179 GNHRGERSDGGHTG
+179 G
-193 WRFTTKVESQ
+193 WRFSTKVESQ

-209 ATIGIRASDA
+209 ATIGIRSSDA

-234 GLEQFVREF
+234 GLEQFVRDF

-262 PLVEARELLAVAQK
+262 PLVEARELLAVAQR

-286 IQQRYASESTDLGII
+286 IQARYVSESSDLGII
-301 DLVDLPMV
+301 DLVDAPMV
-309 RAYTDQVRLAQCPAQ
+309 RAYTDHVRLAQCPAQ
-324 IEQLDSTVD
+324 IEALDRTID
-333 QLDNEYEDVTR
+333 QLGNEYEDVTR

-355 LNAQISGSSASIGP
+355 LNAQISGSSSSIGP
-369 LQSQVTAAETEAEQV
+369 LQSQVAAAEAQAEET
-384 SRRRGAY
+384 SRRRAAY
-391 EDMLAAQ
+391 ESLLAAQ
-398 QLDAPETAD
+398 DLDVPETAD
-407 DFWNLREELLA
+407 EFWNLREELTT
-418 QATELLAKV
+418 QATELMAKLD
-427 ERHREA
+427 RGREA

-438 YAQKAARL
+438 YAQKVARMA
-446 TRDEAAKELKR
+446 RDDAAKELKR
-457 VEHVGSALPEF
+457 VEQVGSALPES
-468 ALIMRDQI
+468 AITMRDFI
-476 CAAVGVDAAA
+476 CAAVGIEASE

-498 DQTRWRTAVE
+498 EHSRWRVAVE

-516 RLMVPDQHW
+516 RLLVPDRHYAA
-525 TKVLQFVNETNMRG
+525 VLRFVNETNMRG
-539 RLQLHHVRAKLL
+539 RLQLHHVRASLV
-551 GAEPVEPEP
+551 GATPAEADPK
-560 NTLAGKLFAVDPSH
+560 TLAGKLFVVDPAH
-574 PCAAEAVDVVT
+574 PCAAEAADVV
-585 AAGDHICVDTPD
+585 ANAGDHICVDTPD
-597 VFARFRRA
+597 VFSRFRRA

-617 LAIKDDRRPL
+617 LAVKDDRRPL
-627 KQSEYLYQGDVSAKI
+627 KQADYIYQGDVANKI
-642 NALTVDLAAA
+642 DALTVDLAAA
-652 EETYQK
+652 EQAYQQ
-658 ARRVADDIAA
+658 ARRAADDIAA

-677 AACKAICEQFPQWSQ
+677 AAGRAICEQFPQWNH
-692 IDTETADGHAD
+692 IDVETADKHAD
-703 RLREQYE
+703 RLREQFE
-710 LLLAD
+710 ILLAD
-715 HPDIEALNARADE
+715 HPDIEALSARAEE
-728 CWSQIQK
+728 CWSEIQT

-740 GAIQTRRDDLDSRR
+740 GAIQTRRDDLDHRR
-754 TRLLELAER
+754 TQLLELAER
-763 LQPVPD
+763 LSPP
-769 ERSRE
+769 
-774 ERRPEERRFVSE
+774 FVSE
-786 PLTELLDRYAGQV
+786 PLTELLHRYAAEV
-799 PVALEL
+799 PVPLEL
-805 LDPEPHR
+805 LGPEPHR
-812 DALFTAIKKERE
+812 EALFTAIRRERE

-838 RILNTFDTSFPDA
+838 RILNTFDTAFPDA
-851 IPNDSDNFDERVHDY
+851 IPNDSEVFDERVHDY

-902 VAEQEARRISDQIDR
+902 VAEQETRRISDQIAR
-917 VNTGLGAVEFNRGTR
+917 VNTGLGAVEFNRGTK

-937 TPRNLTAVS
+937 TPRQLTAVA

-980 RNRLASAAPE
+980 RNRLASTAPE

-1006 FDCAEWDVATE
+1006 FDCAEWDADSD

-1044 ALSFNLAAPGDA
+1044 ALSFNLASPDSGD
-1056 GTEEANR
+1056 NR

-1087 QAFRKFGFQLVI
+1087 QAFRKFGFQLII

-1114 SVVMVSKTE
+1114 SVVMVSKRE
-1123 ATGRNARPVAT
+1123 ASGRNARPVAT
-1134 VVTRTISEFG
+1134 VATKTISDFTA
-1144 ELRREMRAGTK
+1144 LRQEMTASAKAER
-1155 VPAGV
+1155 VPASV

>member
-1 MTEQFHLS
+1 MPEQFHLS

-23 DIPFSPGGAL
+23 SIPFSEGGAL

-56 NRRNFNASGDNT
+56 NRRNFNASGDNS

-96 RVMYLR
+96 KVMYLR

-109 AVAVTYSS
+109 AIAVTYTSNT
-117 DSGRTVTGLV
+117 GRTVTGLV
-127 LKWLTGESRNDSSS
+127 LKWLTGESRSESSS
-141 RFVLGDGDLDIEEV
+141 RFVLADGDRDIEDV

-167 VFKEDRGERSDG
+167 VFKDD
-179 GNHRGERSDGGHTG
+179 N
-193 WRFTTKVESQ
+193 WRFSTKVESQ

-243 MLDEPESLARL
+243 MLDEPDSLARL

-262 PLVEARELLAVAQK
+262 PLVEARELLAVAQR

-286 IQQRYASESTDLGII
+286 IQQRYASESSDLGII
-301 DLVDLPMV
+301 DLVDAPMV
-309 RAYTDQVRLAQCPAQ
+309 RAYTDHIRLQQCPAQ
-324 IEQLDSTVD
+324 IESLDNTID
-333 QLDNEYEDVTR
+333 QLGNEYEDVTR

-369 LQSQVTAAETEAEQV
+369 LQSQVQAAEAQAEEV
-384 SRRRGAY
+384 SRRRNAY
-391 EDMLAAQ
+391 ESLLEAQ
-398 QLDAPETAD
+398 DIRPPDSAD
-407 DFWNLREELLA
+407 DFWNLREELTTA
-418 QATELLAKV
+418 ATELMAKLD
-427 ERHREA
+427 RSREA

-438 YAQKAARL
+438 YGQKVARMA
-446 TRDEAAKELKR
+446 RDDAAKELKR
-457 VEHVGSALPEF
+457 VEHVGSALPESAITMRELICT
-468 ALIMRDQI
+468 AL
-476 CAAVGVDAAA
+476 GLDATE

-498 DQTRWRTAVE
+498 EHNRWRVAVE

-516 RLMVPDQHW
+516 RLLVPDRHYGA
-525 TKVLQFVNETNMRG
+525 VLRFVNETNMRG
-539 RLQLHHVRAKLL
+539 RLQLHHVRASLVGK
-551 GAEPVEPEP
+551 EPDDAEP
-560 NTLAGKLFAVDPSH
+560 NTLAGKLFVVDPTH
-574 PCAAEAVDVVT
+574 PCAAEAADVVA

-597 VFARFRRA
+597 VFPRFRRA
-605 VTDTGLYKDSDR
+605 VTDTGLFKDSDR
-617 LAIKDDRRPL
+617 LAVKDDRRPL
-627 KQSEYLYQGDVSAKI
+627 KQSDYIYQGDVRAKI
-642 NALTVDLAAA
+642 DALTVDLAAA
-652 EETYQK
+652 EEAYQK
-658 ARRVADDIAA
+658 ARRAADDIAA
-668 QRQQWRDRA
+668 ERQQMRDRA
-677 AACKAICEQFPQWSQ
+677 AANKAICEQFPQWNH
-692 IDTETADGHAD
+692 IDTETADKHHD
-703 RLREQYE
+703 RLREQFE
-710 LLLAD
+710 ILLAD
-715 HPDIEALNARADE
+715 HPDIEALSARSEE
-728 CWSQIQK
+728 CWAEIQT

-740 GAIQTRRDDLDSRR
+740 GAIQTRRDDLDRRR
-754 TRLLELAER
+754 TQLLELSER
-763 LQPVPD
+763 LQPA
-769 ERSRE
+769 
-774 ERRPEERRFVSE
+774 FVSE
-786 PLTELLDRYAGQV
+786 PLTELLHRYADDV

-805 LDPEPHR
+805 LNPEPHR
-812 DALFTAIKKERE
+812 EAVFTTIRRERE

-838 RILNTFDTSFPDA
+838 RILNTFDTAFPDA
-851 IPNDSDNFDERVHDY
+851 IPNDSDVFDERVHDY

-902 VAEQEARRISDQIDR
+902 VAEQETRRISEQITR

-937 TPRNLTAVS
+937 TPRHLTAVA
-946 ELTEIVRAISR
+946 ELTDIVKAISR

-980 RNRLASAAPE
+980 RNRLASTAPE

-1006 FDCAEWDVATE
+1006 FDCAEWDVRTE

-1044 ALSFNLAAPGDA
+1044 ALSFNLASPDA
-1056 GTEEANR
+1056 GDNK

-1114 SVVMVSKTE
+1114 SVVMVSKKE

-1134 VVTRTISEFG
+1134 VATKTISDFTT
-1144 ELRREMRAGTK
+1144 LRREMTAAAQ

>member
-1 MTEQFHLS
+1 M
-9 RLQVINWGVFDGYH
+9 
-23 DIPFSPGGAL
+23 
-33 IAGASGSGKSSLLD
+33 
-47 AISLGFLPF
+47 
-56 NRRNFNASGDNT
+56 
-68 AAGSSAGRRTV
+68 
-79 DKYVRGAWG
+79 
-88 QRSDGGTS
+88 
-96 RVMYLR
+96 
-102 GDGTAWS
+102 
-109 AVAVTYSS
+109 
-117 DSGRTVTGLV
+117 
-127 LKWLTGESRNDSSS
+127 
-141 RFVLGDGDLDIEEV
+141 
-155 CNRWAAGRFDTG
+155 
-167 VFKEDRGERSDG
+167 
-179 GNHRGERSDGGHTG
+179 
-193 WRFTTKVESQ
+193 
-203 YLAQLY
+203 
-209 ATIGIRASDA
+209 
-219 AQQLLGKAKSLKSVG
+219 
-234 GLEQFVREF
+234 
-243 MLDEPESLARL
+243 
-254 PEALKQID
+254 
-262 PLVEARELLAVAQK
+262 
-276 KRKILGDIEK
+276 
-286 IQQRYASESTDLGII
+286 
-301 DLVDLPMV
+301 
-309 RAYTDQVRLAQCPAQ
+309 
-324 IEQLDSTVD
+324 
-333 QLDNEYEDVTR
+333 
-344 SLNLAKAEADS
+344 
-355 LNAQISGSSASIGP
+355 
-369 LQSQVTAAETEAEQV
+369 
-384 SRRRGAY
+384 
-391 EDMLAAQ
+391 
-398 QLDAPETAD
+398 
-407 DFWNLREELLA
+407 
-418 QATELLAKV
+418 
-427 ERHREA
+427 
-433 STDAE
+433 
-438 YAQKAARL
+438 
-446 TRDEAAKELKR
+446 
-457 VEHVGSALPEF
+457 EHVGSALPEF
-468 ALIMRDQI
+468 ALLMREQI

-486 LPYIAELMDLRP
+486 LPYVAELMDLRP

-525 TKVLQFVNETNMRG
+525 TAVLQFVNETNMRG
-539 RLQLHHVRAKLL
+539 RLALHHVRAKML
-551 GAEPVEPEP
+551 GADPVDPEP
-560 NTLAGKLFAVDPSH
+560 NTLAGKLFAVDPAH
-574 PCAAEAVDVVT
+574 PCAAEAVDIVT
-585 AAGDHICVDTPD
+585 AAGDHVCVDTPE

-652 EETYQK
+652 EEAYQK
-658 ARRVADDIAA
+658 ARRIADDIAA

-677 AACKAICEQFPQWSQ
+677 AACKAIGEQFPQWSQ

-715 HPDIEALNARADE
+715 NPDIEALNARADE

-740 GAIQTRRDDLDSRR
+740 GAIQTRRDDLDARR
-754 TRLLELAER
+754 TRLLELSER
-763 LQPVPD
+763 LSPA
-769 ERSRE
+769 
-774 ERRPEERRFVSE
+774 FVSE
-786 PLTELLDRYAGQV
+786 PLTELLGRYAGQL
-799 PVALEL
+799 PVGLEL

-812 DALFTAIKKERE
+812 DALFSAIKKERE

-838 RILNTFDTSFPDA
+838 RILNTFDTAFPDA
-851 IPNDSDNFDERVHDY
+851 IPNDSDDFDERVHDY

-902 VAEQEARRISDQIDR
+902 VAEQEARRIAEQIER

-937 TPRNLTAVS
+937 TPRSLTAVS

-980 RNRLASAAPE
+980 RNRLASTAPE

-1006 FDCAEWDVATE
+1006 FDCAEWDVASD

-1044 ALSFNLAAPGDA
+1044 ALSFNLASPESQD
-1056 GTEEANR
+1056 NR

-1134 VVTRTISEFG
+1134 VATRSIEEFT
-1144 ELRREMRAGTK
+1144 ELRHQMRTR

>member
-1 MTEQFHLS
+1 MPEQFHLS

-23 DIPFSPGGAL
+23 SIPFSAGGAL

-56 NRRNFNASGDNT
+56 NRRNFNASGDNS
-68 AAGSSAGRRTV
+68 AAGSNAGRRTV

-88 QRSDGGTS
+88 QRSDAGAS

-109 AVAVTYSS
+109 AVAVTYTSTT
-117 DSGRTVTGLV
+117 GRAVTGLV
-127 LKWLTGESRNDSSS
+127 LKWLTGESRSDSSS
-141 RFVLGDGDLDIEEV
+141 RFVLADGDRDIEDV
-155 CNRWAAGRFDTG
+155 CNRWAAGRFDSG
-167 VFKEDRGERSDG
+167 VFKDDE
-179 GNHRGERSDGGHTG
+179 
-193 WRFTTKVESQ
+193 WRFSTKVESQ

-243 MLDEPESLARL
+243 MLDEPSSLARL

-262 PLVEARELLAVAQK
+262 PLVEARELLAVAQR

-286 IQQRYASESTDLGII
+286 IQQRYGSESSDLGII
-301 DLVDLPMV
+301 DLVDQPMV
-309 RAYTDQVRLAQCPAQ
+309 RAHTDHVRLAQCPGQ
-324 IEQLDSTVD
+324 IQALDATID
-333 QLDNEYEDVTR
+333 QLGNEYEG
-344 SLNLAKAEADS
+344 DS

-369 LQSQVTAAETEAEQV
+369 LQSQVAGAEAQAEEV
-384 SRRRGAY
+384 SRRRAAY
-391 EDMLAAQ
+391 ESLITAQ
-398 QLDAPETAD
+398 GLDVPDTAD
-407 DFWNLREELLA
+407 EFWNLREELTTSI
-418 QATELLAKV
+418 TELLAKLD
-427 ERHREA
+427 RGREA

-438 YAQKAARL
+438 YAQKVARIA
-446 TRDEAAKELKR
+446 RDDAAKELKR

-468 ALIMRDQI
+468 AITMREHI
-476 CAAVGVDAAA
+476 CAAVGIDAAQ
-486 LPYIAELMDLRP
+486 LPYVAELMDLRP
-498 DQTRWRTAVE
+498 EQNRWRVAVE

-516 RLMVPDQHW
+516 RLLVPDSHYAA
-525 TKVLQFVNETNMRG
+525 VLRFVNETNMGG
-539 RLQLHHVRAKLL
+539 RLQLHHVRASFM
-551 GAEPVEPEP
+551 GAAPVEAEP
-560 NTLAGKLFAVDPSH
+560 NTLAGKLFLVDPAH
-574 PCAAEAVDVVT
+574 VCAAEAADVVA
-585 AAGDHICVDTPD
+585 AAGDHVCVDGPD
-597 VFARFRRA
+597 LFPRFRRA
-605 VTDTGLYKDSDR
+605 VTDAGLYKDSDR

-627 KQSEYLYQGDVSAKI
+627 KQSDFIYQGDVAAKI
-642 NALTVDLAAA
+642 DALTVDLAQA
-652 EETYQK
+652 EEAYQR
-658 ARRVADDIAA
+658 ARRAADDIAA
-668 QRQQWRDRA
+668 ERQRWRDRA
-677 AACKAICEQFPQWSQ
+677 AAYRAICEQFPQWNQ

-703 RLREQYE
+703 RLRDQYE
-710 LLLAD
+710 LLLAE
-715 HPDIEALNARADE
+715 HPDIEALNARADQ
-728 CWSQIQK
+728 CWEEIQT

-740 GAIQTRRDDLDSRR
+740 GAIQSRRDDLDGRR
-754 TRLLELAER
+754 TRLLELSER
-763 LQPVPD
+763 LTPA
-769 ERSRE
+769 
-774 ERRPEERRFVSE
+774 FVSE
-786 PLTELLDRYAGQV
+786 PLTELLNRYAADV
-799 PVALEL
+799 PVTLEL
-805 LDPEPHR
+805 LNPEPHR
-812 DALFTAIKKERE
+812 EAVFTAIRRERE

-838 RILNTFDTSFPDA
+838 RILNTFDTAFPEA
-851 IPNDSDNFDERVHDY
+851 IPNDSDVFDERVHDY

-878 PEAYERMMRLVTE
+878 PEAYDRMMRLVTE

-902 VAEQEARRISDQIDR
+902 VAEQETRRISEQIAR
-917 VNTGLGAVEFNRGTR
+917 VNTGLGSVEFNRGTR

-937 TPRNLTAVS
+937 TPRSLTAVA
-946 ELTEIVRAISR
+946 ELTEIVKAISR

-980 RNRLASAAPE
+980 RNRLASTAPE

-1006 FDCAEWDVATE
+1006 FDCAEWDTHTE

-1044 ALSFNLAAPGDA
+1044 ALSFNLAAPCTVESD
-1056 GTEEANR
+1056 EANR

-1114 SVVMVSKTE
+1114 SVVMVSKKE
-1123 ATGRNARPVAT
+1123 ATGRDARPVAT
-1134 VVTRTISEFG
+1134 VASKTISEFTT
-1144 ELRREMRAGTK
+1144 LRHEMRASAAGAR
-1155 VPAGV
+1155 VPQPV

>member
-1 MTEQFHLS
+1 MPEQFHLS

-23 DIPFSPGGAL
+23 TIPFSEGGAL

-56 NRRNFNASGDNT
+56 NRRNFNASGDNS

-96 RVMYLR
+96 KVMYLR

-109 AVAVTYSS
+109 AIAVTYTSNT
-117 DSGRTVTGLV
+117 GRTVTGLV
-127 LKWLTGESRNDSSS
+127 LKWLTGESRSDSSS
-141 RFVLGDGDLDIEEV
+141 RFVLSDGDRDIEDI
-155 CNRWAAGRFDTG
+155 CNRWASGRFDTG
-167 VFKEDRGERSDG
+167 VFKDD
-179 GNHRGERSDGGHTG
+179 N
-193 WRFTTKVESQ
+193 WRFSTKVESQ

-243 MLDEPESLARL
+243 MLDEPESLTRL

-262 PLVEARELLAVAQK
+262 PLVEARELLAVAQR

-286 IQQRYASESTDLGII
+286 IQQRYASESSDLGII
-301 DLVDLPMV
+301 DLVDTPMV
-309 RAYTDQVRLAQCPAQ
+309 RAYTDRVRLAQCPAQ
-324 IEQLDSTVD
+324 IDSLDNTID
-333 QLDNEYEDVTR
+333 QLGNEYEDVTR

-369 LQSQVTAAETEAEQV
+369 LQSQVQAAEAQAEEI
-384 SRRRGAY
+384 SRRRAAY
-391 EDMLAAQ
+391 ESLLAAQ
-398 QLDAPETAD
+398 DLDVPDTAD
-407 DFWNLREELLA
+407 EFWNLREELTT
-418 QATELLAKV
+418 QATELLA
-427 ERHREA
+427 RLDRGRES

-438 YAQKAARL
+438 YTQKVARMA
-446 TRDEAAKELKR
+446 RDDAAKELKR
-457 VEHVGSALPEF
+457 VEHVGSALPES
-468 ALIMRDQI
+468 AITMREYI
-476 CAAVGVDAAA
+476 CAAVGIDVSE

-498 DQTRWRTAVE
+498 EHSRWRIAVE

-516 RLMVPDQHW
+516 RLLVPDRHHAA
-525 TKVLQFVNETNMRG
+525 VLRFVNENNMRG
-539 RLQLHHVRAKLL
+539 RLQLHHVRPSAS
-551 GAEPVEPEP
+551 GTQPDA
-560 NTLAGKLFAVDPSH
+560 NTLAGKLFVVDPTH
-574 PCAAEAVDVVT
+574 ICAAEALDVVA
-585 AAGDHICVDTPD
+585 AAGDHICVDSPD
-597 VFARFRRA
+597 VFVRFRRA

-627 KQSEYLYQGDVSAKI
+627 RQAEYIYQGDVRAKI
-642 NALTVDLAAA
+642 DALTVDLAAA
-652 EETYQK
+652 EDSYQQ
-658 ARRVADDIAA
+658 ARRAADDIAA
-668 QRQQWRDRA
+668 ERQLMRDRA
-677 AACKAICEQFPQWSQ
+677 AANKAICEQFPQWNH
-692 IDTETADGHAD
+692 IDIETADKHAD
-703 RLREQYE
+703 RLREQFE
-710 LLLAD
+710 ILLAD
-715 HPDIEALNARADE
+715 HPDIEALSARAEE
-728 CWSQIQK
+728 CWAEIQT

-740 GAIQTRRDDLDSRR
+740 GAIQTRRDDLDVRR
-754 TRLLELAER
+754 TRLLELQER
-763 LQPVPD
+763 LTPG
-769 ERSRE
+769 
-774 ERRPEERRFVSE
+774 FVSE
-786 PLTELLDRYAGQV
+786 PLTELLNRYADDV
-799 PVALEL
+799 PVPLEL
-805 LDPEPHR
+805 LNPEPHR
-812 DALFTAIKKERE
+812 EAVFTTIRRERE

-838 RILNTFDTSFPDA
+838 RILSTFDTAFPDA
-851 IPNDSDNFDERVHDY
+851 IPNDSDVFDERVHDY
-866 VALCRHIDEREL
+866 VSLCRHIDEREL

-902 VAEQEARRISDQIDR
+902 VAEQETRRITDQIAR
-917 VNTGLGAVEFNRGTR
+917 VNTGLGSVEFNRGTR

-937 TPRNLTAVS
+937 NPRSLTAVA

-980 RNRLASAAPE
+980 RNRLASTAPE

-1006 FDCAEWDVATE
+1006 FDCAEWDVNSE

-1044 ALSFNLAAPGDA
+1044 ALSFNLANPESQD
-1056 GTEEANR
+1056 NK

-1114 SVVMVSKTE
+1114 SVVMVSKRE

-1134 VVTRTISEFG
+1134 IATKSISDFTA
-1144 ELRREMRAGTK
+1144 LRQEMTAAAK

>member
-1 MTEQFHLS
+1 MRSSVAEQFHLS

-23 DIPFSPGGAL
+23 DIPFSEGGAL

-102 GDGTAWS
+102 GEGTAWS

-141 RFVLGDGDLDIEEV
+141 RFVLGDGDLDIEDV

-167 VFKEDRGERSDG
+167 AFRDG
-179 GNHRGERSDGGHTG
+179 P

-243 MLDEPESLARL
+243 MLDEPESVARL

-309 RAYTDQVRLAQCPAQ
+309 RAYTDNVRLAQCPTQ
-324 IEQLDSTVD
+324 IAQLDTTID
-333 QLDNEYEDVTR
+333 QLDNEHEDITR

-369 LQSQVTAAETEAEQV
+369 LQSQVTAAETAAEQV

-391 EDMLAAQ
+391 EDALAAQ
-398 QLDAPETAD
+398 GIDVPATAD
-407 DFWNLREELLA
+407 YFWNLREELLA
-418 QATELLAKV
+418 EATELLAKV

-438 YAQKAARL
+438 YAQKAARIA
-446 TRDEAAKELKR
+446 RDEAAKELKR

-468 ALIMRDQI
+468 ALVMREQI
-476 CAAVGVDAAA
+476 CAAVGVDAGD
-486 LPYIAELMDLRP
+486 LPYIAELMDLKP

-525 TKVLQFVNETNMRG
+525 SKVLQFVNETNMRG
-539 RLQLHHVRAKLL
+539 RLQLHHVRATFLD
-551 GAEPVEPEP
+551 ADPVDPEP
-560 NTLAGKLFAVDPSH
+560 NTLAGKLFAVDPRH
-574 PCAAEAVDVVT
+574 PCAAEAVDVVS
-585 AAGDHICVDTPD
+585 AAGDHICVDTPE
-597 VFARFRRA
+597 VFGRFRRA

-652 EETYQK
+652 EEAYQK
-658 ARRVADDIAA
+658 ARRTADDIAA

-740 GAIQTRRDDLDSRR
+740 GAIQTRRDDLDDRR
-754 TRLLELAER
+754 TRLLELSER
-763 LQPVPD
+763 LQPAVG
-769 ERSRE
+769 ERSRD
-774 ERRPEERRFVSE
+774 ERRFVSE

-799 PVALEL
+799 PVSLEL
-805 LDPEPHR
+805 LEPEPHR
-812 DALFTAIKKERE
+812 DALFSAIKKERE

-851 IPNDSDNFDERVHDY
+851 IPNNSENFDERVHDY
-866 VALCRHIDEREL
+866 VALCKHIDEREL

-937 TPRNLTAVS
+937 TPRSLTAVS

-980 RNRLASAAPE
+980 RNRLASTAPE

-1006 FDCAEWDVATE
+1006 FDCAEWDVDSE

-1044 ALSFNLAAPGDA
+1044 ALSFNLASPESGD
-1056 GTEEANR
+1056 NR

-1134 VVTRTISEFG
+1134 VATRTISEFG
-1144 ELRREMRAGTK
+1144 ELRREMRAGAE
-1155 VPAGV
+1155 VPVGV

>member
-1 MTEQFHLS
+1 MRPNVTEQFHLS

-23 DIPFSPGGAL
+23 DIPFSEGGAL

-141 RFVLGDGDLDIEEV
+141 RFVLGDGDLDIEDV

-167 VFKEDRGERSDG
+167 VFKGD
-179 GNHRGERSDGGHTG
+179 G

-243 MLDEPESLARL
+243 MLDEPESLTRL

-309 RAYTDQVRLAQCPAQ
+309 RAYTDHVRLAQCPTQ
-324 IEQLDSTVD
+324 IAQLDTTID
-333 QLDNEYEDVTR
+333 QLDNEHEDITR

-391 EDMLAAQ
+391 EDMLTAQ
-398 QLDAPETAD
+398 GVDVPDTAD
-407 DFWNLREELLA
+407 HFWNLREELLA
-418 QATELLAKV
+418 EATELLAKV

-438 YAQKAARL
+438 YAQKAARIA
-446 TRDEAAKELKR
+446 RDEAAKELKR

-468 ALIMRDQI
+468 ALVMREQI
-476 CAAVGVDAAA
+476 CAAVGVDAVD
-486 LPYIAELMDLRP
+486 LPYIAELMDLKP

-525 TKVLQFVNETNMRG
+525 SKVLQFVNETNMRG
-539 RLQLHHVRAKLL
+539 RLQLHHVRAKFLN
-551 GAEPVEPEP
+551 AEPVDPEQ
-560 NTLAGKLFAVDPSH
+560 NTLAGKLFAVDPAH

-585 AAGDHICVDTPD
+585 AAGDHICVDTPE

-652 EETYQK
+652 EEAYQK
-658 ARRVADDIAA
+658 ARRTADDIAA

-740 GAIQTRRDDLDSRR
+740 GAIQTRRDDLDDRR
-754 TRLLELAER
+754 TRLLELSER
-763 LQPVPD
+763 LQPA
-769 ERSRE
+769 
-774 ERRPEERRFVSE
+774 FVSE

-799 PVALEL
+799 PVSLEML
-805 LDPEPHR
+805 EPEPHR
-812 DALFTAIKKERE
+812 DALFSSIKKERE

-851 IPNDSDNFDERVHDY
+851 IPNNSENFDERVHDY

-937 TPRNLTAVS
+937 TPRSLTAVS

-980 RNRLASAAPE
+980 RNRLASTAPE

-1006 FDCAEWDVATE
+1006 FDCAEWDVSSE

-1044 ALSFNLAAPGDA
+1044 ALSFNLASPESTD
-1056 GTEEANR
+1056 NR

-1134 VVTRTISEFG
+1134 VATRTISEFG
-1144 ELRREMRAGTK
+1144 ALRREMRANAK
-1155 VPAGV
+1155 VPVGV

>member
-23 DIPFSPGGAL
+23 DIPFSRGGAL

-141 RFVLGDGDLDIEEV
+141 RFVLGDGDLDIEDV
-155 CNRWAAGRFDTG
+155 CNRWAAARFDTG
-167 VFKEDRGERSDG
+167 VFKT
-179 GNHRGERSDGGHTG
+179 HG

-309 RAYTDQVRLAQCPAQ
+309 RAYTDHIRFAQCPAQ
-324 IEQLDSTVD
+324 IAQLDTTIE

-398 QLDAPETAD
+398 QRDTPETAD

-418 QATELLAKV
+418 EATELLAKV
-427 ERHREA
+427 ERNREA

-438 YAQKAARL
+438 YAQKSARMA
-446 TRDEAAKELKR
+446 RDEAAKELKR

-468 ALIMRDQI
+468 ALLMREQI
-476 CAAVGVDAAA
+476 CTAVGVDAGE
-486 LPYIAELMDLRP
+486 LPYIAELLDLRT

-525 TKVLQFVNETNMRG
+525 TTVLQFVNETNMRG
-539 RLQLHHVRAKLL
+539 RLQLHHVRAKFL
-551 GAEPVEPEP
+551 GAEPVAPEP
-560 NTLAGKLFAVDPSH
+560 NTLAGKLFPVDPKH
-574 PCAAEAVDVVT
+574 PCAAEAVDVVA
-585 AAGDHICVDTPD
+585 AAGDHVCVDTPD

-652 EETYQK
+652 EEAYQK
-658 ARRVADDIAA
+658 ARRTADDIAA

-728 CWSQIQK
+728 CWTQIQK

-754 TRLLELAER
+754 TQLLELQER
-763 LQPVPD
+763 LQPA
-769 ERSRE
+769 
-774 ERRPEERRFVSE
+774 FVSE
-786 PLTELLDRYAGQV
+786 PLTELLNRYAAQLPV
-799 PVALEL
+799 PLEL

-812 DALFTAIKKERE
+812 DALFGAIKKERE

-851 IPNDSDNFDERVHDY
+851 IPNNSDNFEERVHDY

-902 VAEQEARRISDQIDR
+902 VAEQEARRISDQIAR

-937 TPRNLTAVS
+937 TPRALTAVS

-980 RNRLASAAPE
+980 RNRLASTAPE

-1006 FDCAEWDVATE
+1006 FDCAEWDVASE

-1044 ALSFNLAAPGDA
+1044 ALSFNLAAPGHA
-1056 GTEEANR
+1056 GTDEANR

-1134 VVTRTISEFG
+1134 VATRTISEFG
-1144 ELRREMRAGTK
+1144 ALRREMRATAK
-1155 VPAGV
+1155 VPAPV